1 MGTISLDDGSS
12 DENTGVAKRCAEEY
26 PGRVHYFEHPQHR
39 NRGVCFSRNLSVK
52 QATGEYVALLDAD
65 DVWLPRK
72 LERQLAIL
80 PAHPA
85 AGLVFGVSQYW
96 MSWPG
101 EPDRNDSMP
110 ALGIEPDTLFTP
122 PSLFFLLYPLGRGA
136 APCPSDLLLPR
147 DLVERVGGF

>member
-1 MGTISLDDGSS
+1 MGTISIDDGSS
-12 DENTGVAKRCAEEY
+12 DESTGVAKRCAEEY
-26 PGRVHYFEHPQHR
+26 PGRSDDFEHPQHR
-39 NRGVCFSRNLSVK
+39 NRGVCFSRNLGVK

-96 MSWPG
+96 VSWTG

-110 ALGIEPDTLFTP
+110 ALGIEPDTLFKP
-122 PSLFFLLYPLGRGA
+122 PSFLFLSIPFGPRSGA
-136 APCPSDLLLPR
+136 LP
-147 DLVERVGGF
+147 F